1 MPANREAEACGGA
14 PSATTGPVHPP
25 ASRAAPAK
33 PAQSSVSAASDQQ
46 TPAAPSSKPVSA
58 ARASQSSA
66 AAAMPQLD
74 KCQALS
80 PHELKVAAALLVV
93 MSRSAKDGINE
104 FSTIKQVLTCNN
116 PFVSMFMELLPDHSK
131 LPSLKQLERSA
142 TVADQETLRML
153 SEQCAAAGCE
163 PLEVFT
169 RSAECLT
176 HIRSLAKKADGE
188 LKVRQ
193 QRLQAV
199 EASLSISAAA
209 KPREKAV
216 VRKLHEKAEALAQH
230 GVAQTIRE
238 LIEGVLHE
246 TILLLD
252 ADKTQLGAATIT
264 AGSRSSFTACVDH
277 MLPGKHAGETHII
290 IPFA

>member
-1 MPANREAEACGGA
+1 MVSTLIPA
-14 PSATTGPVHPP
+14 
-25 ASRAAPAK
+25 
-33 PAQSSVSAASDQQ
+33 
-46 TPAAPSSKPVSA
+46 TP
-58 ARASQSSA
+58 
-66 AAAMPQLD
+66 
-74 KCQALS
+74 CS

-93 MSRSAKDGINE
+93 MSRAAKDGRQCLL
-104 FSTIKQVLTCNN
+104 SPQSRLSLANN
-116 PFVSMFMELLPDHSK
+116 PFTSLMFMELLPDHSK

-216 VRKLHEKAEALAQH
+216 LRKLHEKAEALAQH

-252 ADKTQLGAATIT
+252 ADKTQLGAATTT